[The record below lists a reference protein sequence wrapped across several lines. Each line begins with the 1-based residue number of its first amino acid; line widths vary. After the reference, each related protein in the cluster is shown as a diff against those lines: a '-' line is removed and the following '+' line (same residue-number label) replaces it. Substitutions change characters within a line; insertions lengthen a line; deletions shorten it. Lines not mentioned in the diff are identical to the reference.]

1 MLWKYIEAKDKLG
14 HRDKGI
20 IKPDYYIT
28 SKPKGK
34 DEVRLRRCFRYKEKK
49 MGKFERYCSVVCR
62 NQAKKY
68 DNETFKVSW

>member
-1 MLWKYIEAKDKLG
+1 MGRREVKIMDTVDK
-14 HRDKGI
+14 KI
-20 IKPDYYIT
+20 MIKPDYYIT
-28 SKPKGK
+28 SKPKVVK
-34 DEVRLRRCFRYKEKK
+34 ELRLRKCFRCGKEKK